1 MPTDETS
8 PLRTEVT
15 NAGVMLKEE
24 TVAAS
29 SHLTEVVLFSVDYS
43 FLDNLRIDVSIFFF
57 FLTKITELG
66 WVWWHTPLI
75 S

>member
-1 MPTDETS
+1 MPTKETS

-15 NAGVMLKEE
+15 NAGVRLKEE
-24 TVAAS
+24 TVGAS
-29 SHLTEVVLFSVDYS
+29 SHLTEVVLFSVHYS
-43 FLDNLRIDVSIFFF
+43 FLDNLRIDVSIC
-57 FLTKITELG
+57 FLTKISELG